1 MTTIGRLRIS
11 PSDVGRRVSVRY
23 LTEEGL
29 TDVLGQLVSWS
40 GDWPAGIIK
49 IRKKDDSFQDVIS
62 GKIIAAKVV
71 EPEIGCLDLQRDS
84 EGTWVPL
91 ETESLGDW
99 VLRFSGNE
107 SARANS
113 CRLDGRPENSA
124 DESLLKIIDWYK
136 TKKAA
141 AIVQS
146 PKPGAF
152 DEALARNN
160 FVEVAHAL
168 YMIANTVESN
178 QAQVIIESELSSKW
192 FDAVMAAETKSP
204 RLSKELLVSGSFVR
218 FASIVDE
225 KNKIIATG
233 RVSASQELAMVTT
246 VWVDENHRSKGLAKS
261 IMLALSNEV
270 FKIGHKIIALQVLKS
285 NLPAV
290 RLYESLGY
298 QIHHDYAYY
307 RYTKVQQPIEVGC
320 SC

>member
-1 MTTIGRLRIS
+1 MTAIGRLRIS

-49 IRKKDDSFQDVIS
+49 IRKKDDSCQDVVS

-84 EGTWVPL
+84 ESTWVPL

-113 CRLDGRPENSA
+113 CRLDGRPENST

-168 YMIANTVESN
+168 YMIADTSASK
-178 QAQVIIESELSSKW
+178 QTQVVIESELSSKW

-233 RVSASQELAMVTT
+233 RVSASEDLAMVTT

-261 IMLALSNEV
+261 IMLALGNEV

-290 RLYESLGY
+290 GLYESLGY

>member
-1 MTTIGRLRIS
+1 
-11 PSDVGRRVSVRY
+11 
-23 LTEEGL
+23 
-29 TDVLGQLVSWS
+29 
-40 GDWPAGIIK
+40 
-49 IRKKDDSFQDVIS
+49 
-62 GKIIAAKVV
+62 
-71 EPEIGCLDLQRDS
+71 
-84 EGTWVPL
+84 L

-113 CRLDGRPENSA
+113 CRLDGRPENST
-124 DESLLKIIDWYK
+124 DESLSKIIDWYK

-152 DEALARNN
+152 DEALARNS

-168 YMIANTVESN
+168 YMIADTVESD
-178 QAQVIIESELSSKW
+178 QSQVIIESELSSKW

-233 RVSASQELAMVTT
+233 RVSASEDLAMVTT

-290 RLYESLGY
+290 GLYESLGY

>member
-1 MTTIGRLRIS
+1 MTAIGRLRIS

-49 IRKKDDSFQDVIS
+49 IRKKDDSCQDVVS

-84 EGTWVPL
+84 ESTWVPL

-113 CRLDGRPENSA
+113 CRLDGRPENST

-168 YMIANTVESN
+168 YMIADTVESN

-233 RVSASQELAMVTT
+233 RVSASKDLAMVTT

-290 RLYESLGY
+290 GLYESLGY